1 MRSQRLAAS
10 TGAAY
15 VLAVLVGNELASA
28 GTGSAD
34 DGAAVLAD
42 LQRPRSAV
50 NVVGTVLEVLG
61 TALLIVFVG
70 YLYRVLRRAEG
81 SEGWWAAP
89 AFGAGLITVA
99 VKLASAGP
107 VLAGRLRADELTP
120 DLARTLN
127 DLNGAA
133 FVISG
138 FTFGIFVLTA
148 AAAALSGRVLPRWLA
163 IAGLVIGVL
172 GIAAGTAGV
181 LDPAGYVPVPFLLG
195 LVWVLGASGILAVR
209 SSRPGTADRIQ
220 DAVPA
225 GASATA

>member
-42 LQRPRSAV
+42 LQRPRSTV
-50 NVVGTVLEVLG
+50 NVIGTVLEVLG

-81 SEGWWAAP
+81 SVGWWAAP

-120 DLARTLN
+120 DLARTLD

-163 IAGLVIGVL
+163 IAGLVTGVL

-195 LVWVLGASGILAVR
+195 LAWVLGVSGILAVR
-209 SSRPGTADRIQ
+209 SSRPGTAARIQ